1 MKNKTRKLSAAKIE
15 SIDKWCD
22 SIDTATEKV
31 QKLSDAEAAG
41 YMEHLNAKKAEGKDV
56 GGWNHIQENKD
67 DYKPWAVKLM
77 HRYFAFKQARSRKG
91 GKGGNGKPKTQ
102 KQRLEAAI
110 KAYSKL
116 SKSNKEKFLSI
127 ATAK

>member
-22 SIDTATEKV
+22 SIDSATRKV
-31 QKLSDAEAAG
+31 QNLSDAEAAE
-41 YMEHLNAKKAEGKDV
+41 YMKHLNAKKAEYEGA

-67 DYKPWAVKLM
+67 DYKSGLIKLM

-110 KAYSKL
+110 TAYSKL
-116 SKSNKEKFLSI
+116 SPSNKEKFLSI